1 MRSKIETIGLLSDPE
16 TMRDITEALDEY
28 NKGKRGKTLE
38 QVKKEL
44 RL

>member
-28 NKGKRGKTLE
+28 NRGKRGKTLE